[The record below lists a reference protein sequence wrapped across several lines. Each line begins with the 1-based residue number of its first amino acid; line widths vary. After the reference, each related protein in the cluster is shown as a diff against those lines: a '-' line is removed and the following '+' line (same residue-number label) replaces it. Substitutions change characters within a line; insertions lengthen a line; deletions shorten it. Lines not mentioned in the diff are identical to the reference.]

1 MNVRTF
7 YANSMTEAIRAIK
20 EELGPDAV
28 ILSSRRVR
36 KWGNA
41 FGILGSSA
49 LEVMAAVEAEPIGI
63 GEDERG
69 TAHQEPQ
76 ERSAVRPGAAESGF
90 QASLQAALRPT
101 SQSIAHYA
109 QATSAE
115 RSTEPAGRSS
125 AGIGEGN
132 RPRLDREP
140 SATVSPASPKDL
152 AVSLQGL
159 YADLLGQGLRA
170 ETAHRALRELQN
182 TLRDPDRTV
191 PHFMLPL
198 LRGVLA
204 SRLRAAGPLL
214 GAHDCQ
220 KVIIFV
226 GPSGVGKTTTIAKL
240 AAHYRLEEKRSVAMV
255 TIDNY
260 RPAAVEQLRLYANV
274 LGIDLAIAST
284 CDEARACIGHLGQ
297 AELVLVDTPGFN
309 PRRREPWDEWK
320 ALAGLPYQLEVH
332 LVLSATTR
340 IQDIEAAVARCAEA
354 PGLRLLFTK
363 LDETCGYG
371 SVFEA
376 GHQTGIPLS
385 YWGTGPRV
393 PEDLALAE
401 PDRLTDLIL
410 GSTVPIREAPEK
422 HTADGRP
429 PSRAAVARQARS
441 TMPSSASVTSAREH
455 EHE

>member
-41 FGILGSSA
+41 FGILSTSA
-49 LEVMAAVEAEPIGI
+49 LEVMAAVETAPI
-63 GEDERG
+63 GEDERSV
-69 TAHQEPQ
+69 AHQESH
-76 ERSAVRPGAAESGF
+76 ERSTSRTAPAEPCF
-90 QASLQAALRPT
+90 EANLQAALRPAA
-101 SQSIAHYA
+101 QSLAHYA
-109 QATSAE
+109 KATGQEGSAESASRSQATA
-115 RSTEPAGRSS
+115 
-125 AGIGEGN
+125 GEGT
-132 RPRLDREP
+132 RPRLDRQP
-140 SATVSPASPKDL
+140 SATVPPASPADL

-170 ETAHRALRELQN
+170 ETAHQALRELQN

-191 PHFMLPL
+191 PHFMLQL

-204 SRLRAAGPLL
+204 SRLRSAGPLL

-220 KVIIFV
+220 KVVVFV

-274 LGIDLAIAST
+274 LGIELAIAST
-284 CDEARACIGHLGQ
+284 CEEARACISHLGQ

-309 PRRREPWDEWK
+309 PRRREPWDDWK

-332 LVLSATTR
+332 LVVSATTR
-340 IQDIEAAVARCAEA
+340 IQDIEAAVARCADA

-401 PDRLTDLIL
+401 PDRLTDLVL
-410 GSTVPIREAPEK
+410 GSTVPIRETPGK
-422 HTADGRP
+422 HIADGRP
-429 PSRAAVARQARS
+429 ASRAAVTRQGRD
-441 TMPSSASVTSAREH
+441 TTIPSSVSVTSAREY